1 MQKLTAVYFSKW
13 NLRPCYS
20 TDPATEF
27 FAGMTDTPRKLLR
40 AIPWFEGLSNQALA
54 YLSRHIRVQRYPAGT
69 ILFVQGEIPDF
80 CYIALEGSIELFVTH
95 EESTESLVE
104 ISSAPNAYT
113 MAAVLLGAPY
123 IVSGR
128 TITAT
133 TTLLL
138 DAPAFRKSIRSNPK
152 LAINLLGLISWQFRN
167 MVRQVVSLKSKS
179 TSERLG
185 CYLLMLAQTNSG
197 KIKLPLDRKRL
208 ASQLGMTKMSLLR
221 AFRTLSA
228 HGVQIRGEYI
238 AITSFEQLRAYSKPD
253 RLTSDRERKLKLAD

>member
-1 MQKLTAVYFSKW
+1 MKA
-13 NLRPCYS
+13 
-20 TDPATEF
+20 
-27 FAGMTDTPRKLLR
+27 TPRKLLR
-40 AIPWFEGLSNQALA
+40 AIPWFKGLSNEALT
-54 YLSRHIRVQRYPAGT
+54 YLSRHIRVQRFPAGT
-69 ILFVQGEIPDF
+69 VLFVQGEIPDF
-80 CYIALEGSIELFVTH
+80 CYIALEGSIELFVTD
-95 EESTESLVE
+95 EESSTESLVE
-104 ISSAPNAYT
+104 ISNAPNAYT

-128 TITAT
+128 TITVT

-138 DAPAFRKSIRSNPK
+138 DASAFRKAIRKNPK

-185 CYLLMLAQTNSG
+185 CYLLMLAQTSPG

-238 AITSFEQLRAYSKPD
+238 AIANSEQLRAYSKPD
-253 RLTSDRERKLKLAD
+253 RLTNNSERRLKLAD